1 MNYLST
7 YVPNYKN
14 LCIEDVYKNL
24 IKAIS
29 DIALEDCN
37 KHIFY
42 SSLSN
47 TNYLNRISNF
57 WFEGNVL
64 HWQQQRTFGLR
75 FVDLLDVQ
83 VIVHNNK
90 LFVDVH
96 TDINNIA
103 IIQKI
108 AIYLDKFIFDL
119 QNANKLLNLYLKG
132 VIE

>member
-1 MNYLST
+1 MNYLSN
-7 YVPNYKN
+7 YVPDYQD
-14 LCIEDVYKNL
+14 LTIEDVYKNL

-42 SSLSN
+42 SSLGN
-47 TNYLNRISNF
+47 INYLNRISNF
-57 WFEGNVL
+57 KFEGNAL
-64 HWQQQRTFGLR
+64 HWQQQHTFGLR

-83 VIVHNNK
+83 VIVHHNK
-90 LFVDVH
+90 LFVDAH

-103 IIQKI
+103 IIQEI
-108 AIYLDKFIFDL
+108 ARYLDKFIFDL